1 MVVEV
6 VNSAADEDNHYVQFH
21 GNGELDGEGVWEE
34 CAKPGRKHRLDAF
47 TMPLVLIRTSDGNF
61 RINCLTGTNYHN
73 DSDFVEN
80 LSSFYIGGNLISY
93 TNHPYNIGDLIRV
106 EKTSGT
112 GSVPSGYYTVK
123 GGQFFSSS
131 AFYIDV
137 PGNTGNFT
145 VKIAPAFQL
154 PKWEDALVGDD
165 VTNPEP
171 SFIGKPINKML
182 FFRNRLALLSE
193 ENIILS
199 RPGDFFN
206 FFATSAIQFIPSDP
220 IDISAS
226 STYPATLYDGIQVNA
241 GLILFTKNQ
250 QFMLTTDS
258 DILSVQTVKIN
269 SISTY
274 NFNTAT
280 NPISLGTTIG
290 FLDNANKHSRFFEMA
305 SALREGE
312 PEIIEQSAVVS
323 RLFDNDLKL
332 ISNSR
337 ENSAIFF
344 SEGDSNTLY
353 GYKYFDQI
361 NDRKLA
367 SWFKWT
373 VEGTIKYHCMQDD
386 NLFAVI
392 KTNNIDATGTK
403 NTLLRYPLQREE
415 DLSYDPLLIND
426 DYPVHLDYAIS
437 VRLTPNTYSH
447 DYNSELN
454 RTFLTWDHST
464 SNTMPPEI
472 ANHPLLGTSES
483 NTKLYVFNPNVAAN
497 PGQFGKAWKTVN
509 GDNHILWI
517 AGVNHVESFI
527 LGTPYTMKV
536 DIPTLYYQKQSGERW
551 ISDTRADTILHR
563 VKLGFGPVGN
573 YKTSLK
579 CTGKADFDQDITIE
593 KEHVI
598 GGNYKIGILD
608 DNNLTTI
615 PIYNRNINTS
625 LTIESTHPTPM
636 TLHHLTWEGSYT
648 DKNYSRV

>member
-1 MVVEV
+1 
-6 VNSAADEDNHYVQFH
+6 
-21 GNGELDGEGVWEE
+21 
-34 CAKPGRKHRLDAF
+34 
-47 TMPLVLIRTSDGNF
+47 
-61 RINCLTGTNYHN
+61 
-73 DSDFVEN
+73 
-80 LSSFYIGGNLISY
+80 
-93 TNHPYNIGDLIRV
+93 
-106 EKTSGT
+106 
-112 GSVPSGYYTVK
+112 
-123 GGQFFSSS
+123 
-131 AFYIDV
+131 
-137 PGNTGNFT
+137 
-145 VKIAPAFQL
+145 
-154 PKWEDALVGDD
+154 
-165 VTNPEP
+165 
-171 SFIGKPINKML
+171 
-182 FFRNRLALLSE
+182 
-193 ENIILS
+193 
-199 RPGDFFN
+199 
-206 FFATSAIQFIPSDP
+206 
-220 IDISAS
+220 
-226 STYPATLYDGIQVNA
+226 
-241 GLILFTKNQ
+241 
-250 QFMLTTDS
+250 MLTTDS

-625 LTIESTHPTPM
+625 LTIESTHPTP
-636 TLHHLTWEGSYT
+636 
-648 DKNYSRV
+648 